1 MAASY
6 RTFSLNAPEKRTE
19 NIADLKWLVVG
30 DKIAKA
36 AFWRIYNF
44 NLPAPQ
50 IINGWI
56 LSWVRVVDSAC
67 EVRWLG
73 QRLAGTTFRDA
84 TFGADQIR

>member
-1 MAASY
+1 MATATGAMAWVRNCIRASRPMAAS
-6 RTFSLNAPEKRTE
+6 TKHIKCAGKRTE

-50 IINGWI
+50 IVNG
-56 LSWVRVVDSAC
+56 
-67 EVRWLG
+67 
-73 QRLAGTTFRDA
+73 
-84 TFGADQIR
+84 